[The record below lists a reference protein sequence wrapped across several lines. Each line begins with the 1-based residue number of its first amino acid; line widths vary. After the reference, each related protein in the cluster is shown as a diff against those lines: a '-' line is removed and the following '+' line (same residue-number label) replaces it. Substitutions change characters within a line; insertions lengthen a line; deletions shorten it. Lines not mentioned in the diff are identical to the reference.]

1 VHAAILSQQTLWN
14 PVFHAGTTIAYR
26 EDSPGLVTAL
36 ALFPATWAALTAA
49 AIREGRISRRGAAL
63 SALVGA
69 ALHATAVAQQVD
81 GVSAAG

>member
-1 VHAAILSQQTLWN
+1 M
-14 PVFHAGTTIAYR
+14 
-26 EDSPGLVTAL
+26 TAL

-63 SALVGA
+63 SALAGG